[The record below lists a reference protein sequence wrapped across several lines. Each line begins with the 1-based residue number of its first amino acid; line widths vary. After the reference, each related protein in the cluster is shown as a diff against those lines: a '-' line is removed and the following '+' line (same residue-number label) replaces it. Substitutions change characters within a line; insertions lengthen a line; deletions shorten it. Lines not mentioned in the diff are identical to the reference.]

1 MLGLSPPGAGRGRSQ
16 AIATYEKE
24 RRCDGG
30 GLGLYGLKVGD
41 GSVGT
46 GGPLDVLCVGL
57 KSVTLYQYR
66 QSTVCDSK
74 CTSCVHACGLYTVA
88 AGSTQGFP

>member
-30 GLGLYGLKVGD
+30 GQACMASRWETVRGR
-41 GSVGT
+41 T

-57 KSVTLYQYR
+57 KSVTLNQYR